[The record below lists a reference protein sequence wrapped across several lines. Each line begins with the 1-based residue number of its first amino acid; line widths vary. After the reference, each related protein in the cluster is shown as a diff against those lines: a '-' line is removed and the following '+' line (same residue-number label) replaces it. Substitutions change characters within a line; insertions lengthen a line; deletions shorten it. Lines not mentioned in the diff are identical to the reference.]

1 MKAILQ
7 KLKSADT
14 CCMLWVAVCFT
25 LTSAVYL
32 SWLDRLV
39 ALAGAQGADW
49 LSMVVGYLFQAAGMG
64 LTAMWLKKKPD
75 GNHQRNFM
83 LVSVLFIAVSV
94 PALITN
100 SATGVTAFG
109 WLMNGLCGVIAG
121 AYLYGIGIRT
131 EGKKRSIVFGG
142 GYAIATV
149 AVGVLALIGGGVL
162 LHGNWSLP
170 VFVLM
175 TAGMMVVTYRT
186 EALKET
192 DAGPVSAV
200 FERKELLSAFGIV
213 ILISLVKNL
222 GFGFP
227 SADIQA
233 GLIPEISRIPY
244 AAGLVAAGLI
254 NAKSRR
260 YGMICTIAAMI
271 IPFLMLGL
279 LNEPIS
285 ATIFWGLDY
294 VFFAFFS
301 VFRAVLFLDLAGRT
315 KHWELAALG
324 LLAGRLGD
332 AAGTAANLLLGG
344 YKVLLIGVAGTLF
357 IPAVFL
363 LFRLYE
369 RLYDKETLQAR
380 LDREKFKTFCENHD
394 LSAREREIF
403 QQISENRTN
412 GEIAEKL
419 FITENTVKYHVRNI
433 LQKTGCRNRSEL
445 LRKYTTGNR
454 PETEE
459 QDKPQLH
466 IVS

>member
-1 MKAILQ
+1 MKAMLQ

-14 CCMLWVAVCFT
+14 RCMLWVAVCFT
-25 LTSAVYL
+25 LTSGVYL

-39 ALAGAQGADW
+39 VLAGAQGADW
-49 LSMVVGYLFQAAGMG
+49 LSMVAGYLFQAAGMG

-75 GNHQRNFM
+75 GNHQRSFL

-100 SATGVTAFG
+100 SVAGVTAFG

-131 EGKKRSIVFGG
+131 EEKKRSIVFGG
-142 GYAIATV
+142 GYAIVTV

-162 LHGNWSLP
+162 LHGNWSLT

-344 YKVLLIGVAGTLF
+344 YKVLLIGVAGALF

-369 RLYDKETLQAR
+369 RLYDQETLQAR

-445 LRKYTTGNR
+445 LRMYTTGNR